1 MFSRTSNKCVEA
13 FMKNGL
19 IAAACLLVLAS
30 PAAYSAGLE
39 SLESQVKEYRLPNG
53 LTFLVLERHEA
64 PVFSYV
70 TYVDAGSVDDLPGT
84 TGVAHMFEHMAFK
97 GTPTVGTKDYSAE
110 QEAMKKIDQAVAA
123 LNAEQDKREAADSTK
138 VAALTSAVKDAEKKA
153 QEYVVSND
161 FSKILEENGVV
172 DLNAG
177 TFTDWTQYSYS
188 LPSNRLELWARLE
201 GDRLT
206 QPVMREYYTER
217 DVVYE
222 ERRFEESSPVGRLF
236 SEWLAACFEAH
247 PYGKDVIGYSSDLKR
262 ITREDAGNFRRKYY
276 VASNMTIAIVGD
288 VRFED
293 VKKLA
298 DKYFSNVPAG
308 DDPPPLR
315 TVEPRHDSEVRVI
328 HEENAQPVVLVGYH
342 IPDGGDTRW
351 FPADILSDVV
361 GSGRTSRLYKRLV
374 KQDKVAAQTGAS
386 AGFIG
391 DKYPTLLFVQAVVA
405 KDATTDAV
413 EKAIYEELDR
423 VSKEG
428 PTAEELKKIKTR
440 AQASFIRQMRSNSG
454 LAEELATYEEKWG
467 DWHKLF
473 QYLKEL
479 NRVTPADVQRMSAE
493 TFRPGNRTV
502 GILRHPEPPAAAAE
516 GGSK

>member
-1 MFSRTSNKCVEA
+1 
-13 FMKNGL
+13 MKNGL
-19 IAAACLLVLAS
+19 IAAACLLVLISGSAF
-30 PAAYSAGLE
+30 SAGFE
-39 SLESQVKEYRLPNG
+39 SLETQVKEYRLPNG
-53 LTFLVLERHEA
+53 LTFLVLERHDA

-97 GTPTVGTKDYSAE
+97 GTPTVGTKDYTAE
-110 QEAMKKIDQAVAA
+110 QGAMKKVDEAVAA
-123 LNAEQDKREAADSTK
+123 LSAEQDKRQAADSTK
-138 VAALTSAVKDAEKKA
+138 IAALTAAVKEAEKKA
-153 QEYVVSND
+153 QEYVISND

-222 ERRFEESSPVGRLF
+222 ERRFEESSPVGRLV
-236 SEWLAACFEAH
+236 SEWLAASFDAH
-247 PYGKDVIGYSSDLKR
+247 PYGKDVIGYASDLKR
-262 ITREDAGNFRRKYY
+262 ITREDAWSFRKKYY

-298 DKYFSNVPAG
+298 DKYFANVPAG
-308 DDPPPLR
+308 EDPPPLR

-328 HEENAQPVVLVGYH
+328 HEEEAQPVVLIGYH
-342 IPDGGDTRW
+342 IPGGGDPQW
-351 FPADILSDVV
+351 FAADILSDVV

-374 KQDKVAAQTGAS
+374 KQDKIAAQTGAS

-391 DKYPTLLFVQAVVA
+391 DKYPTLLFVQAVVS

-428 PTAEELKKIKTR
+428 PTADELKKIKTR
-440 AQASFIRQMRSNSG
+440 AQASFIRSMRSNSG

-473 QYLKEL
+473 KYLKAL
-479 NRVTPADVQRMSAE
+479 NQVTPADVQRMSAD
-493 TFRPGNRTV
+493 TFRPGNRVV
-502 GILRHPEPPAAAAE
+502 GILRHPETAAAAE